1 MANATPARI
10 IGRHLPAR
18 SAESETP
25 PTSRIATH
33 ASIPSGKPF
42 GAPESRAARAA
53 AHAKRQQWAALNL
66 RQQWAD
72 EDFMRG
78 HLRVAGIRITVNS
91 EPATV
96 KRVKAKLRQAGVDSP
111 EAQAAVGMSLAKW
124 LAANPR
130 LPLWAALALVL
141 EGTGRF
147 SPDDTSLEP
156 EVAAPPL
163 AVPGEVSSATACVS
177 RINVPMPSRRRPFE
191 ATSMDLEGGRA

>member
-1 MANATPARI
+1 MANATPART

-18 SAESETP
+18 SPETETP
-25 PTSRIATH
+25 PTSHIATH
-33 ASIPSGKPF
+33 ASTPLGKPF

-53 AHAKRQQWAALNL
+53 AQAKRQQWAALNL

-96 KRVKAKLRQAGVDSP
+96 KRVKAKLREVGVHSL
-111 EAQAAVGMSLAKW
+111 EAQAAVGMSLPRW

-147 SPDDTSLEP
+147 SPDDTILEP
-156 EVAAPPL
+156 EAVAPSL
-163 AVPGEVSSATACVS
+163 LVPGKVWAASHVG
-177 RINVPMPSRRRPFE
+177 RINVPMTSRHRPFV
-191 ATSMDLEGGRA
+191 APSVDLEGGRA